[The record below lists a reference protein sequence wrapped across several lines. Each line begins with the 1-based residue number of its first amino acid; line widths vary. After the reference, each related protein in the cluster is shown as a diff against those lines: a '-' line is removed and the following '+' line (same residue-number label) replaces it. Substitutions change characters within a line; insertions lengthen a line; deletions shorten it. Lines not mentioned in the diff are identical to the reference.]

1 MKLPVRPAQAMVSK
15 RSRALLTALTIVMAG
30 ALPAQAFPHRSLV
43 ASNIATI
50 ESASNV
56 TAAITTNVTT
66 GSTNRVTVV
75 DTNAVAMTTNAS
87 VAELVAPN
95 TTINGLVTAALLD
108 EAAYVAAPVPVVSS
122 TILNISANNAS
133 ASVLANISTL
143 QTTLQTSSSSPTL
156 DQVTSSND
164 LPSSDSRV
172 LVQFNS
178 LAATPSSSVLP
189 SDVAAMDMVINS
201 TFLTNVDTHVL
212 TLDNTTANVSDVVT
226 ALRARDD
233 VAYASLDYKVK
244 AHYADTPYGYS
255 LYNLDLVQAP
265 CDWNQETVGTSNVA
279 VCIIDSGIQVNH
291 PDLASNVWVNTAE
304 IPNNG
309 IDDDGNGCVDDV
321 LGGCGFI
328 NGQQVSVNDDNSHG
342 THVAGT
348 IGATRNGAGVLGVA
362 QKVSLMSCKFLDAAG
377 DGYNSDAIACINYC
391 AANFKRMGQTVP
403 IYSNSWGCLNCYDPT
418 VYNAIANTAGLFLFA
433 AGNNGQLTDS
443 SDITQQF
450 FPADYGLANQLSVGA
465 SDTNDALASFS
476 NYGARTVSL
485 FAPGVNILSTIPNST
500 YAYKSGT
507 SMATP
512 HTAGAA
518 ALIAAQY
525 PSLSVT
531 NMKASML
538 ASVTPVAG
546 LNGYCQA
553 NGRLNIYNQ
562 SLVLSKSPYY
572 AVPASGLTKDSSVTR
587 QSTCKASAAFG

>member
-1 MKLPVRPAQAMVSK
+1 MQATLSK
-15 RSRALLTALTIVMAG
+15 RSRALLLALTVVLAG
-30 ALPAQAFPHRSLV
+30 AWPAQAFPHRSLT
-43 ASNIATI
+43 ASDIATI

-66 GSTNRVTVV
+66 GSTDNVTVV
-75 DTNAVAMTTNAS
+75 DPNAVAMTTTAS

-108 EAAYVAAPVPVVSS
+108 DAAYVAAPVPVVSS
-122 TILNISANNAS
+122 TILSISANNAS

-143 QTTLQTSSSSPTL
+143 QTTLQTNTSSPTL

-178 LAATPSSSVLP
+178 LAATSNSSVLP
-189 SDVAAMDMVINS
+189 SDVAAMNMVINS
-201 TFLTNVDTHVL
+201 TFLSNVDTHVL
-212 TLDNTTANVSDVVT
+212 NLDNTTANVSDVVT

-265 CDWNQETVGTSNVA
+265 CDWNQETVGASSIA

-291 PDLASNVWVNTAE
+291 PDLAANVWVNTAE

-309 IDDDGNGCVDDV
+309 IDDDGNGCIDDV

-348 IGATRNGAGVLGVA
+348 IGATKNGAGVLGVA

-391 AANFKRMGQTVP
+391 AANFKRLGQTVP

-443 SDITQQF
+443 TDITQQF

-518 ALIAAQY
+518 ALMAAQY
-525 PSLSVT
+525 PTLSVT

-546 LNGYCQA
+546 LTGYCQT

-562 SLVLSKSPYY
+562 SLALSQSPYY
-572 AVPASGLTKDSSVTR
+572 AVSASGLTKDGSVTK
-587 QSTCKASAAFG
+587 QSTCKASTATG